1 MVRLAF
7 INNSYFCLLAVQVI
21 TVAVKMLKFEPDL
34 SEFKALVS
42 ELKMMG
48 HLGQHENLVRI

>member
-1 MVRLAF
+1 LFFQQRL
-7 INNSYFCLLAVQVI
+7 

-48 HLGQHENLVRI
+48 HMGYHENLVSML

>member
-1 MVRLAF
+1 L
-7 INNSYFCLLAVQVI
+7 QVI

-48 HLGQHENLVRI
+48 HLGQHENLVRF